1 MRYLIN
7 IKTWLKV
14 HLSKVKPGKH
24 PVNGASTL
32 LVVSACLFFLVLGI
46 RVAFSS
52 NDPWILL
59 FFLVIAIVSALSAYL
74 SVWLFDKM
82 NRIPKRLKIALL
94 MASPLLFFALG
105 TEGLYLFTAL
115 LLISLFGGAV
125 NALIKYELKS
135 IPLPKRIGV
144 VLSLVF
150 SISGFIAVTMA
161 YFPVGFDSKPI
172 INAAALN
179 ALEIPNIQG
188 ESPANNGRYKVNSI
202 SYGSGEDKHRDAFA
216 GGITLKTEAVN
227 GVAFLDNWQ
236 GFSGWYR
243 ESYWGF
249 DDKSLPLNAYVWYPE
264 GEGPFPL
271 ILTVHGNHSMQD
283 YSDDGYAYL
292 GEMLASRGF
301 IFASVDQ
308 NFINGSW
315 SDVFGGLEEENDA
328 RGWLLLEHLRLWHE
342 WNANEDNPFYNKV
355 DTQNLALIGHSR
367 GGEAVAHAA
376 LLNRMPAYYDDAT
389 VPIDYNFTIKSIVA
403 IAPVDGQYKPGD
415 SLTKL
420 KDINYFVL
428 HGAQDGDVTS
438 YLGAKQY
445 QRVEFSQESEHFKAG
460 IYVVGANHGQFNTG
474 WGDNDTGGFVSTKLL
489 NNKPLLSAQEQQ
501 QIAKVYI
508 SAFLETTLKNK
519 REYLELFIDHR
530 RGRDWLPKTLIL
542 NQFESA
548 SFKPIVDFSVDFD
561 VTTSSIDMGII
572 SAENLTIWREQEVK
586 MKYGNKG
593 TRAAVIG
600 WHSEDDEKVQDE
612 ASNTDF
618 EIGTA
623 TAIFTIELDEN
634 VSARTVSI
642 DKNSTL
648 SLTLASSDEKPN
660 PKASGKW
667 IISEDENSE
676 KNANSVTKNVNAE
689 NSANNS
695 DSSLE
700 SKDEDSK
707 DDVPLP
713 PIDFTIRLK
722 DKVGNVVN
730 FPLSQFSALQRTI
743 ETQIWKSAFI
753 FDSSESEMVFQ
764 TFSYPISQLALI
776 NPDFDITQLQ
786 SISFVFDKS
795 KEGVIFVESLG
806 FYEIKSSSMEAETSV
821 IN

>member
-1 MRYLIN
+1 MRFLSN

-14 HLSKVKPGKH
+14 QISKIKPGEH
-24 PVNGASTL
+24 AVNGASIL
-32 LVVSACLFFLVLGI
+32 LVASAFLLFLVFAI
-46 RVAFSS
+46 RVMFSS
-52 NDPWILL
+52 NDLSILL
-59 FFLVIAIVSALSAYL
+59 FFLCIAIVSVLGAYL
-74 SVWLFDKM
+74 SVWLLDKI

-94 MASPLLFFALG
+94 VASPLLFFALG

-115 LLISLFGGAV
+115 LLISLFGGAINV
-125 NALIKYELKS
+125 LIKYELNS
-135 IPLPKRIGV
+135 IPVPKRIGV

-150 SISGFIAVTMA
+150 SISGFIAATMA
-161 YFPVGFDSKPI
+161 YLPVGFDSKPL

-179 ALEIPNIQG
+179 VSEIPNILG
-188 ESPANNGRYKVNSI
+188 DSPANKGSYKVKSI
-202 SYGSGEDKHRDAFA
+202 SYGSGEDKHREAFA
-216 GGITLKTEAVN
+216 NGVTLKTKTVN
-227 GVAFLDNWQ
+227 GVAFIDNWQ

-243 ESYWGF
+243 ETYWGF
-249 DDKSLPLNAYVWYPE
+249 DDKSLPLNAYVWYPQ

-308 NFINGSW
+308 NFINSSW
-315 SDVFGGLEEENDA
+315 SDTFGGLEEENDA
-328 RGWLLLEHLRLWHE
+328 RGWLLLEHLKLWHE
-342 WNANEDNPFYNKV
+342 WNANEDSPFYNKV

-376 LLNRMPAYYDDAT
+376 LLNSMPAYYDDAT
-389 VPIDYNFTIKSIVA
+389 VPMDYNFNIKSIVA

-415 SLTKL
+415 SLTEL

-438 YLGAKQY
+438 YEGAKQY

-460 IYVVGANHGQFNTG
+460 IYIAGANHGQFNTG

-508 SAFLETTLKNK
+508 SAFLETTLKNQ
-519 REYLELFIDHR
+519 REYLPLFVDHR
-530 RGRDWLPKTLIL
+530 RGKDWLPKTLIL

-548 SFKPIVDFSVDFD
+548 SFKPLVDFNADID
-561 VTTSSIDMGII
+561 VTTSSVDEGMI

-586 MKYGNKG
+586 MKRGTKG

-600 WHSEDDEKVQDE
+600 WHSEDDETEQDE
-612 ASNTDF
+612 VSNKDF
-618 EIGTA
+618 DAGTKI
-623 TAIFTIELDEN
+623 AIFTVELDAN

-642 DKNSTL
+642 DDNSTL
-648 SLTLASSDEKPN
+648 SFSIAASDEKTN
-660 PKASGKW
+660 PKTSGKW
-667 IISEDENSE
+667 LVNSNENSE
-676 KNANSVTKNVNAE
+676 KETNSAINKVNAE
-689 NSANNS
+689 ESVNTNNAL
-695 DSSLE
+695 SSTE
-700 SKDEDSK
+700 SKGDDSK
-707 DDVPLP
+707 DDEPAP
-713 PIDFTIRLK
+713 PIDFTIRLE
-722 DKVGNVVN
+722 DTAGNTVD

-753 FDSSESEMVFQ
+753 LSNSESEMIFQ
-764 TFSYPISQLALI
+764 TFSYPINQLVDI
-776 NPDFDITQLQ
+776 NPNLDFTQLQ
-786 SISFVFDKS
+786 RVSFVFNKS
-795 KEGVIFVESLG
+795 KKGVVFVESLG
-806 FYEIKSSSMEAETSV
+806 FY
-821 IN
+821 